1 MLTLTGGHDKGG
13 WFREARGGGKQRGLS
28 RGGCS
33 VGRRGSRDRLRG
45 ARPQLPMGRSGL
57 GQVRG
62 QGPQGC
68 GCGLGWR
75 EGLTVAEWGAEMGHT
90 LRPRW
95 VGML

>member
-1 MLTLTGGHDKGG
+1 
-13 WFREARGGGKQRGLS
+13 
-28 RGGCS
+28 
-33 VGRRGSRDRLRG
+33 
-45 ARPQLPMGRSGL
+45 MGRSGL

-75 EGLTVAEWGAEMGHT
+75 EGLTVAEWGAEMGRT